1 MCSNA
6 LLLFLVAV
14 RAAHHFRSRAS
25 MSWRDTLFIWRGR
38 FRRRDA
44 TRPGEDDPPFDWQ
57 GTWIGVDAGG
67 TLKPD
72 APEMEA
78 FAEKG
83 LPKFDV
89 RGWLDQHRTDRT
101 EGFSGEYRSDPDR
114 EGTPGV
120 GWQLDQG
127 DGAGLTWFGDD
138 EHRIRVDGDDVFAVG
153 RNAFGP
159 FVSAGVATG
168 YSFQTYRQ
176 EAPTS
181 GRSSETESSSRVVVL
196 ARRYLDEK
204 DARATMR
211 LDEWAAEARRDRGDG
226 VKPWNVPA
234 MASEKKK
241 SRADATPA
249 RKKRRTAEHP

>member
-1 MCSNA
+1 M
-6 LLLFLVAV
+6 
-14 RAAHHFRSRAS
+14 
-25 MSWRDTLFIWRGR
+25 
-38 FRRRDA
+38 
-44 TRPGEDDPPFDWQ
+44 
-57 GTWIGVDAGG
+57 
-67 TLKPD
+67 
-72 APEMEA
+72 
-78 FAEKG
+78 
-83 LPKFDV
+83 
-89 RGWLDQHRTDRT
+89 
-101 EGFSGEYRSDPDR
+101 
-114 EGTPGV
+114 

-204 DARATMR
+204 DARAKMR
-211 LDEWAAEARRDRGDG
+211 LDEWAAEAKRHRARDA
-226 VKPWNVPA
+226 KKKSASPWNVPA
-234 MASEKKK
+234 MASKTMVSERVKA
-241 SRADATPA
+241 SPA
-249 RKKRRTAEHP
+249 RKKTRTAE